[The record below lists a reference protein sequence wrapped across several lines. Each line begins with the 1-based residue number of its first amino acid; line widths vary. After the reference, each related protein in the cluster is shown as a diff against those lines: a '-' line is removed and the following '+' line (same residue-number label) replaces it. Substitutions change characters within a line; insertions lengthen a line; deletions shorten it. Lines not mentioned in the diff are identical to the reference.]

1 MLDDVDL
8 DLMRTIN
15 GYLKQVEKLATTEAA
30 TRQTPLGVAIS
41 EHLGV
46 DAGTVPVLT
55 ETVPAH
61 RLVDADIALDE
72 VMSREPGR
80 LLGVTGGE
88 QRLHS
93 SVADLISNG
102 YTPFAP
108 GPVSYEIRATGPD
121 TQRRVVSFGVRLM
134 SFEGTPVAIVQ
145 RSASPRHGD
154 QDARLEVL
162 SADQDAATAAVAEI
176 RRVMVEKSVLRG
188 RVLSFVP
195 TEFGPHAG
203 ATFLDRPD
211 VRAEDIVLEEGVLE
225 RVVEHVVGVGEH
237 RETLLAA
244 GQHLKR
250 GVLLYGPPGT
260 GKTLTVRHLL
270 AITPGTTAVVLTG
283 SSIRYI
289 AAAAEIART
298 FPPSLVVLEDID
310 LVAADRGH
318 SPQPILFEVLD
329 ALDGLEADADVAFVM
344 TTNHVH
350 ILEEALAARP
360 GRVDLGV
367 EIPLPGPEARRRLF
381 RRYAGDLPLSNEAL
395 DATADRAEATT
406 GSFAK
411 ELIRRTVLLAAM
423 RGDGAAVTDADL
435 ETAVDDLLSSG
446 AALTR
451 LLLGAR
457 GDRRDEPVG
466 FPEIH
471 YGASYH
477 P

>member
-1 MLDDVDL
+1 MLEDEDRE
-8 DLMRTIN
+8 LMRVVKR
-15 GYLKQVEKLATTEAA
+15 YLQRVDRLAA
-30 TRQTPLGVAIS
+30 TDAAEERTPLGVALS

-46 DAGTVPVLT
+46 DAASVPVLT
-55 ETVPAH
+55 ESVSPH
-61 RLVDADIALDE
+61 RLVDADVALDE
-72 VMSREPGR
+72 LTAERGGT

-88 QRLHS
+88 QRHHS
-93 SVADLISNG
+93 SVADLISNAH
-102 YTPFAP
+102 TRFAP
-108 GPVSYEIRATGPD
+108 GPVSYEMRATGPH
-121 TQRRVVSFGVRLM
+121 TERRVVAFGVRLLV
-134 SFEGTPVAIVQ
+134 FAGHPVAIVQ
-145 RSASPRHGD
+145 RGASPRHGE
-154 QDARLEVL
+154 QSARLEIL
-162 SADQDAATAAVAEI
+162 SADQDAATSLVTEL
-176 RRVMVEKSVLRG
+176 RRLMVERSVLKG

-195 TEFGPHAG
+195 TEYGHDAG

-211 VRAEDIVLEEGVLE
+211 VRADDIVLEDGVLE
-225 RVVEHVVGVGEH
+225 RVVEHVVAVGEH
-237 RETLLAA
+237 REALRAA

-270 AITPGTTAVVLTG
+270 SRTPDTTAVVLTG
-283 SSIRYI
+283 SSIRFI

-310 LVAADRGH
+310 LVAADRGY

-329 ALDGLEADADVAFVM
+329 ALDGLEGDADVAFVM

-367 EIPLPGPEARRRLF
+367 EIPLPGQEARRRLF
-381 RRYAGDLPLSNEAL
+381 RRYAAGLGLSDQAL
-395 DATADRAEATT
+395 DAAADRAEGTT

-411 ELIRRTVLLAAM
+411 ELIRRTVLIAAV
-423 RGDGAAVTDADL
+423 RGDGTGVADADL
-435 ETAVDDLLSSG
+435 ETALDDLLSSG

-457 GDRRDEPVG
+457 GEDAAPPVG
-466 FPEIH
+466 HVHTHF
-471 YGASYH
+471 GASYH

>member
-1 MLDDVDL
+1 MLEDEDRE
-8 DLMRTIN
+8 LMRVVKR
-15 GYLKQVEKLATTEAA
+15 YLQRVDRLAA
-30 TRQTPLGVAIS
+30 TDAAEERTPLGVALS

-46 DAGTVPVLT
+46 DAASVPVLT
-55 ETVPAH
+55 ESVPPH
-61 RLVDADIALDE
+61 RLVDADVALDE
-72 VMSREPGR
+72 LTAERGGT

-88 QRLHS
+88 QRHHS
-93 SVADLISNG
+93 SVADLISNAH
-102 YTPFAP
+102 TRFAP
-108 GPVSYEIRATGPD
+108 GPVSYEMRATGPH
-121 TQRRVVSFGVRLM
+121 TERRVVAFGVRLLV
-134 SFEGTPVAIVQ
+134 FAGHPVAIVQ
-145 RSASPRHGD
+145 RGASPRHGE
-154 QDARLEVL
+154 QSARLEIL
-162 SADQDAATAAVAEI
+162 SADQDAATSLVTEL
-176 RRVMVEKSVLRG
+176 RRLMVERSVLKG

-195 TEFGPHAG
+195 TEYGHDAG

-211 VRAEDIVLEEGVLE
+211 VRADDIVLEDGVLE

-237 RETLLAA
+237 REALRAA

-270 AITPGTTAVVLTG
+270 SRTPDTTAVVLTG
-283 SSIRYI
+283 SSIRFI

-310 LVAADRGH
+310 LVAADRGY

-329 ALDGLEADADVAFVM
+329 ALDGLEGDADVAFVM
-344 TTNHVH
+344 TTNHVQ

-367 EIPLPGPEARRRLF
+367 EIPLPGQEARRRLF
-381 RRYAGDLPLSNEAL
+381 RRYAAGLGLSDQAL
-395 DATADRAEATT
+395 DAAADRAEGTT

-411 ELIRRTVLLAAM
+411 ELIRRTVLIAAV
-423 RGDGAAVTDADL
+423 RGDGTGATDADL
-435 ETAVDDLLSSG
+435 GTALDDLLSSG

-457 GDRRDEPVG
+457 GGDAAPPVG
-466 FPEIH
+466 HVHTHF
-471 YGASYH
+471 GASYH